1 MKSLEELRVIREKM
15 QGEVAF
21 RSEHEELIKGLKKA
35 EELQF
40 DTKYRYHVLVCGGT
54 GCTSSGSQRIRE
66 KLAEELAKQ
75 GIENDVNVI
84 KTGCFGLCALGP
96 IMIVYPEGA
105 FYSMVKEEDIPEI
118 VEEHLVNGKVVTR
131 LLYDETVRGNEVLP
145 LQETKFYKKQHRVA
159 LRNCGVISPENIE
172 EYI

>member
-66 KLAEELAKQ
+66 KLAEEIEKQ
-75 GIENDVNVI
+75 GIEEEVCVI
-84 KTGCFGLCALGP
+84 KLFWPVCAGTDHDRVSGRCIL
-96 IMIVYPEGA
+96 
-105 FYSMVKEEDIPEI
+105 F
-118 VEEHLVNGKVVTR
+118 HGKR
-131 LLYDETVRGNEVLP
+131 R
-145 LQETKFYKKQHRVA
+145 
-159 LRNCGVISPENIE
+159 
-172 EYI
+172 

>member
-84 KTGCFGLCALGP
+84 KTGCFGLCAW
-96 IMIVYPEGA
+96 
-105 FYSMVKEEDIPEI
+105 D
-118 VEEHLVNGKVVTR
+118 R
-131 LLYDETVRGNEVLP
+131 L
-145 LQETKFYKKQHRVA
+145 
-159 LRNCGVISPENIE
+159 
-172 EYI
+172 